1 VDEKTTIQALDRK
14 DPVLPLSPGRAER
27 HGFEYFR
34 HGTLS
39 LYAAFDTRTG
49 EVLGKTAVRHTS
61 AEFVAF
67 LADIV
72 VNQPRGQEIHV
83 IADNLSAHKTK
94 TGQVDDFLD
103 RHPKVH
109 LHFTPTYSSWL
120 NQIELWFAKI
130 ERDVIARG
138 VFTSLADLRRK
149 LMKYIRHYK
158 QVPKTVKCRCFDP
171 TRRITPSSAVTVH

>member
-1 VDEKTTIQALDRK
+1 MSATSAPTGRGFDRPDNDRTAVATDASRRVSTETKSAFKTT
-14 DPVLPLSPGRAER
+14 
-27 HGFEYFR
+27 
-34 HGTLS
+34 
-39 LYAAFDTRTG
+39 
-49 EVLGKTAVRHTS
+49 
-61 AEFVAF
+61 EFVAF

-72 VNQPRGQEIHV
+72 VNQPRGKEIHV
-83 IADNLSAHKTK
+83 IADNLSAHK

-138 VFTSLADLRRK
+138 VFTSVPDLRRK
-149 LMKYIRHYK
+149 LMKYIRHYNN
-158 QVPKTVKCRCFDP
+158 VPKTVKWRYFDP

>member
-1 VDEKTTIQALDRK
+1 
-14 DPVLPLSPGRAER
+14 
-27 HGFEYFR
+27 
-34 HGTLS
+34 
-39 LYAAFDTRTG
+39 
-49 EVLGKTAVRHTS
+49 VLGKTAVRHTS

-72 VNQPRGQEIHV
+72 VNQPRGKEIHV
-83 IADNLSAHKTK
+83 IADNLSAHK

-138 VFTSLADLRRK
+138 VFSSLADLRRK
-149 LMKYIRHYK
+149 LMKYIRHYNE
-158 QVPKTVKCRCFDP
+158 VPKTVKW
-171 TRRITPSSAVTVH
+171 RRTSILHVALLPVQLLQSTSSDSESWRRPA